1 MKSEVC
7 AFLLFLTFIFTFV
20 FSSFAQMQSD
30 NYSIPS
36 SVQSSGGT
44 PMTSD
49 NYKAE
54 ATFGQPSPLMD
65 TDDPPYSASYDL
77 YPGFWYTMAASPAG
91 CEDLLSFAGIYG
103 SVSSDPN
110 YSSSC
115 DTDVD
120 SDVDGSDLAEFA
132 SGFE

>member
-7 AFLLFLTFIFTFV
+7 AFLLFLAFIFTFV

-44 PMTSD
+44 PMGSD

-54 ATFGQPSPLMD
+54 PTIGQPSPLMEPN
-65 TDDPPYSASYDL
+65 DPPYSAGYDL
-77 YPGFWYTMAASPAG
+77 YPGFWYTLEEAV
-91 CEDLLSFAGIYG
+91 CENLSSFAVSYG
-103 SVSSDPN
+103 FVNPGM
-110 YSSSC
+110 SC
-115 DTDVD
+115 DFDGD
-120 SDVDGSDLAEFA
+120 RDVDGNDLSEFA
-132 SGFE
+132 AGFE